1 VRGRVILAGDA
12 AHIHAPAGAIG
23 VNVAL
28 DDAFNLGWKLAATV
42 LGTAPAGLLKSY
54 HTERHPAGAH
64 VLANTRAQALL
75 SEAGSAT
82 RDRPD
87 EIITLTADG
96 EEPARDAQPSRIT
109 RAAPRENASHAP

>member
-1 VRGRVILAGDA
+1 MLPGTPHPWLGRLAPNLALSTGTGDTDLATLLAPGRGVLLDLAGNDDLRRS
-12 AHIHAPAGAIG
+12 AG
-23 VNVAL
+23 
-28 DDAFNLGWKLAATV
+28 GWADRVEIATATCP
-42 LGTAPAGLLKSY
+42 G
-54 HTERHPAGAH
+54 R
-64 VLANTRAQALL
+64 
-75 SEAGSAT
+75 AT